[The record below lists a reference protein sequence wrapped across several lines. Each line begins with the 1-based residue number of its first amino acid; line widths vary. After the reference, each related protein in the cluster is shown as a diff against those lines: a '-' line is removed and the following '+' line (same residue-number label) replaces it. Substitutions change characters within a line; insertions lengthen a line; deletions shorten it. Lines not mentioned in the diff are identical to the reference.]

1 MLNKEERRALD
12 ILEKTTMKKGNR
24 YEVGLIWKNEEKKL
38 PNNRYLAV
46 TKLKLTEN
54 KFNRNP
60 DVATEYKDTVSRY
73 ARKSSKKE
81 ANSNSSITNY
91 IAHHSVAN
99 PNKRGKL
106 CVVYD
111 ARA

>member
-1 MLNKEERRALD
+1 MFNKEERRALD

-60 DVATEYKDTVSRY
+60 DVATEYKDTL
-73 ARKSSKKE
+73 ADMPENHQRK
-81 ANSNSSITNY
+81 
-91 IAHHSVAN
+91 
-99 PNKRGKL
+99 KL
-106 CVVYD
+106 IVIL
-111 ARA
+111 A